1 MPGQSEVEERH
12 IRVLTGGP
20 YRKIFEAM
28 PAVETSSDY
37 FGPTGFRWMVPGRLG
52 GMPQPGLLR
61 DPEHDLEALERINV
75 TVLVT
80 LTEAPLP
87 CEDLC
92 AAYGLETLFWSI
104 PDMAA
109 PSIGM
114 ADEICAAVDQ
124 RLQDGETVAFHCRA
138 GKGRTGTL
146 LASQLLWY
154 EPDADTALDYVR
166 TVNPAW
172 VESRLQEEFL
182 ERFAA
187 HRRIALKR
195 G

>member
-1 MPGQSEVEERH
+1 MPDQSDVAERH
-12 IRVLTGGP
+12 ILALTGGP
-20 YRKIFEAM
+20 YGAIFEAM
-28 PAVETSSDY
+28 PAVETTSDY
-37 FGPTGFRWMVPGRLG
+37 YGPSGFKWLVPGRLG

-80 LTEAPLP
+80 LTERPLP

-92 AAYGLETLFWSI
+92 AAYGIETLFLPI
-104 PDMAA
+104 ADMGA
-109 PSIGM
+109 PPLE
-114 ADEICAAVDQ
+114 ATEELCEVVNT
-124 RLQDGETVAFHCRA
+124 RLEDGQAVAFHCRA

-154 EPDADTALDYVR
+154 EPDPATALDYVR

-172 VESRLQEEFL
+172 IESRAQEEFL
-182 ERFAA
+182 KSFAA
-187 HRRIALKR
+187 FRQTSLKQR
-195 G
+195 